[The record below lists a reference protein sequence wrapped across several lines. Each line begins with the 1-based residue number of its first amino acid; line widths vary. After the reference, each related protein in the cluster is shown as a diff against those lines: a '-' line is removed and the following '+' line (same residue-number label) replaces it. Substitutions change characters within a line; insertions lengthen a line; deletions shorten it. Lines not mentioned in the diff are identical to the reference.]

1 MLTEAVASI
10 EVTVASWLALDRCSG
25 FQQLRQDGGVGGD
38 VGGGDG
44 SIGVCFDWMQ
54 VEERRQVETVEPVE
68 PVHVAAPAL
77 TAVSG
82 SM

>member
-1 MLTEAVASI
+1 MAASVD
-10 EVTVASWLALDRCSG
+10 VTVASWLALDRCSCL
-25 FQQLRQDGGVGGD
+25 QQLRQDGGGGGD

-44 SIGVCFDWMQ
+44 GIVVCFDWMQ